1 MSYSTKDLEGLCGV
15 RPNHVIHVGAWEGVD
30 VPDYLELEIPRITLI
45 EALPEKAKLLRTK
58 FKTNENVEILE
69 YAASDTTGE
78 LVTFYPLNYGS
89 SSLLK
94 PNLDSLREIF
104 ADFTEM
110 EAIKVQTL
118 KLDDIT
124 TSSIEQIM
132 LIIDVQGAELQ
143 VLKGATSAL
152 RKTLLI
158 KVEVS
163 TVAYYEGQSYQSQI
177 EQFLESH
184 DFVKISQRISKTMGQ
199 GDAIFVRKRNI
210 KIVPYLNIKFMDLRW
225 KLSIQKFNL
234 HRIKLVFQFRRNNS
248 W

>member
-1 MSYSTKDLEGLCGV
+1 VSYTAKDLERLCGV
-15 RPNHVIHVGAWEGVD
+15 RANHVIHVGAWEGVD
-30 VPDYLELEIPRITLI
+30 VNDYLELEIPRITLI

-58 FKTNENVEILE
+58 FKTYENVEVLE
-69 YAASDTTGE
+69 YAASDKSGE

-124 TSSIEQIM
+124 TSSVDQIM

-143 VLKGATSAL
+143 VLKGSVSAL
-152 RKTLLI
+152 GKTILI

-177 EQFLESH
+177 EQFLRSH
-184 DFVKISQRISKTMGQ
+184 GFVKISQRISKTMGQ

-210 KIVPYLNIKFMDLRW
+210 KIVPYVKVKIMDLRW
-225 KLSIQKFNL
+225 KLSIQKLNL
-234 HRIKLVFQFRRNNS
+234 HRIKMFFQSRRNNS
-248 W
+248 

>member
-1 MSYSTKDLEGLCGV
+1 MSYSAKDLERLCGV
-15 RPNHVIHVGAWEGVD
+15 RPTHVIHVGAWEGVD

-58 FKTNENVEILE
+58 YATYENVEILE
-69 YAASDTTGE
+69 FAASDKSSE
-78 LVTFYPLNYGS
+78 FVTFYPMNYGS

-124 TSSIEQIM
+124 TRAVTM

-143 VLKGATSAL
+143 VLKGAVSAL
-152 RKTLLI
+152 GKTLLI

-163 TVAYYEGQSYQSQI
+163 TVEYYEGQSHQAQI
-177 EQFLESH
+177 EQFLKSH
-184 DFVKISQRISKTMGQ
+184 DFVKISQRITKTMGQ
-199 GDAIFVRKRNI
+199 GDAIFIRKRNI
-210 KIVPYLNIKFMDLRW
+210 KIVPYLKIKIMDLRW
-225 KLSIQKFNL
+225 KLSIQEFNL
-234 HRIKLVFQFRRNNS
+234 HRMKIFYQSRRNNS
-248 W
+248 

>member
-1 MSYSTKDLEGLCGV
+1 MSYSAKDLEGLCGV

-30 VPDYLELEIPRITLI
+30 VPDYLELKIPRITLI
-45 EALPEKAKLLRTK
+45 EALPEKAKLLRNK
-58 FKTNENVEILE
+58 FKTYENVEILE
-69 YAASDTTGE
+69 YAASDTSGE

-104 ADFTEM
+104 ADFREM

-124 TSSIEQIM
+124 TSSVEQIM
-132 LIIDVQGAELQ
+132 LIIDVQGAELE
-143 VLKGATSAL
+143 VLKGAVSVL
-152 RKTLLI
+152 EKTLLI

-177 EQFLESH
+177 EQFLKAH

-225 KLSIQKFNL
+225 KLSIQEFNL

>member
-1 MSYSTKDLEGLCGV
+1 MSYSPKDLERLCGV
-15 RPNHVIHVGAWEGVD
+15 HPTHVIHVGAWEGVD
-30 VPDYLELEIPRITLI
+30 VPNYLELKIPRITLI

-58 FKTNENVEILE
+58 YVTYENVEVLE
-69 YAASDTTGE
+69 YAASDKSGE
-78 LVTFYPLNYGS
+78 IVTFYPLNYGS

-104 ADFTEM
+104 ADFKEM
-110 EAIKVQTL
+110 EAIKVQTM

-124 TSSIEQIM
+124 SSSVDQIM

-163 TVAYYEGQSYQSQI
+163 TVAYYAGQSYQSQI
-177 EQFLESH
+177 EQFLKAH

-199 GDAIFVRKRNI
+199 GDAIFVKKEDFRILRYFVGK
-210 KIVPYLNIKFMDLRW
+210 MADLRW
-225 KLSIQKFNL
+225 KLSVQKHNFHFIRYAL
-234 HRIKLVFQFRRNNS
+234 KSMKIL
-248 W
+248 

>member
-1 MSYSTKDLEGLCGV
+1 VSYSAKDLERLCGV
-15 RPNHVIHVGAWEGVD
+15 CPTHVIHVGAWEGVD
-30 VPDYLELEIPRITLI
+30 VPDYLELKIPRITLI

-58 FKTNENVEILE
+58 YATYENVEILE
-69 YAASDTTGE
+69 YAASDTSGE
-78 LVTFYPLNYGS
+78 FVTFYPLNYGS

-118 KLDDIT
+118 KLDDVT
-124 TSSIEQIM
+124 TRSVDQIM

-143 VLKGATSAL
+143 VLNGAVSAL
-152 RKTLLI
+152 GKTLLI

-163 TVAYYEGQSYQSQI
+163 TVAYYVGQSYQAQI
-177 EQFLESH
+177 EQFLKSH

-199 GDAIFVRKRNI
+199 GDAIFVRKKNI
-210 KIVPYLNIKFMDLRW
+210 RIIPYLNVKIMDLRW
-225 KLSIQKFNL
+225 KLSIQQFNL
-234 HRIKLVFQFRRNNS
+234 HRIKIFFQFRRNNS
-248 W
+248 

>member
-1 MSYSTKDLEGLCGV
+1 MSYSAKDLERLCDV
-15 RPNHVIHVGAWEGVD
+15 HPTHVIHVGAWEGVD

-58 FKTNENVEILE
+58 YATYENVEILE
-69 YAASDTTGE
+69 YAASDMSSE
-78 LVTFYPLNYGS
+78 FVNFYPLNYGS

-104 ADFTEM
+104 PDFTEM
-110 EAIKVQTL
+110 EAIRVQTL

-124 TSSIEQIM
+124 TRAVDQIM

-143 VLKGATSAL
+143 VLNGAVSVL
-152 RKTLLI
+152 GKTLLI

-163 TVAYYEGQSYQSQI
+163 TVAYYEGQSYQAQI
-177 EQFLESH
+177 EKFLKSH
-184 DFVKISQRISKTMGQ
+184 DFVKISQRITKTMGQ

-210 KIVPYLNIKFMDLRW
+210 KIVPYIKIKIMDLRW
-225 KLSIQKFNL
+225 KLSIQQFNL
-234 HRIKLVFQFRRNNS
+234 HRMKIFFKFQRNNS
-248 W
+248 